1 MFWNRFDIIEAY
13 YIFFCD
19 YHEGQFSEKYR
30 RMCKLYNHG
39 FKPRPN
45 LSYETL
51 EENSREI
58 YDALERKESEKYKR
72 LEYGY

>member
-1 MFWNRFDIIEAY
+1 MFWNRFDIVEAY

-19 YHEGQFSEKYR
+19 YHEGQNSHMYK

-39 FKPRPN
+39 FKPRHN

-51 EENSREI
+51 EENGREI
-58 YDALERKESEKYKR
+58 YDELERKELEKIERERYP
-72 LEYGY
+72 